1 MSRIVIALG
10 GNALQRQGGASAAA
24 QQAEAAVTARQLVPL
39 IKQGHQIVIV
49 HGNGPQIGDILL
61 HEEAFNTDEVPT
73 MPLDS
78 CDAMSQG
85 MIGYW
90 LQQAIDNEMRAD
102 GIRLQVATVVTQVVV
117 HADDPA
123 FNDPSK
129 PVGPFY
135 KDEAE
140 ARAAAEKRHFVV
152 KPDSN
157 RGWRRVVP
165 SPHPQSIIEKPTIE
179 QLLNNNCLVIAA
191 GGGGVPVI
199 DDGQKLTGIEAV
211 IDKDMSAAALA
222 DSINAETL
230 LILTSVDGVRL
241 HFGTSE
247 ETELHEA
254 SIEDLHGYI
263 DQNEFAPG
271 SMLPKVQAAINFVEK
286 AQGQRRA
293 IIASLDNAEAAI
305 NGQGGTVIK

>member
-24 QQAEAAVTARQLVPL
+24 QQAEAASTARQLVPL

-49 HGNGPQIGDILL
+49 HGNGPQVGDILL
-61 HEEAFNTDEVPT
+61 HEEALNTDEVPT
-73 MPLDS
+73 LPLDS

-117 HADDPA
+117 NADDPA
-123 FNDPSK
+123 FSDPSK

-135 KDEAE
+135 ADESE
-140 ARAAAEKRHFVV
+140 ARAAAEKRNFTV

-165 SPHPQSIIEKPTIE
+165 SPKPQTIVEKDTIE
-179 QLLNNNCLVIAA
+179 QLLNNGCLVIAV

-199 DDGQKLTGIEAV
+199 DDGQKLTGVEAV
-211 IDKDMSAAALA
+211 IDKDASASALA

-230 LILTSVDGVRL
+230 LILTSVDGVRI
-241 HFGTSE
+241 HFGTPE
-247 ETELHEA
+247 ETELREA
-254 SIEDLHGYI
+254 SVEDLRGYI

-271 SMLPKVQAAINFVEK
+271 SMLPKVLASINFVDK
-286 AQGQRRA
+286 ARGSRHA
-293 IIASLDNAEAAI
+293 VIASLDGAEAAI
-305 NGQGGTVIK
+305 SGQGGTVIK